1 MNGVPKDTKPHLTYN
16 FIMNI
21 LNISCQDFD
30 NKYEKKKKL
39 DTATLH
45 AKRFGPKLFA
55 QAENTG
61 GNARKKTSKIKS
73 KIKKTIV
80 TSTVEEKNIPQ
91 DTYQKL
97 IDELRFLQPQ

>member
-1 MNGVPKDTKPHLTYN
+1 MNGVPKDTKSHLTYN
-16 FIMNI
+16 FIMNF
-21 LNISCQDFD
+21 LNISSA
-30 NKYEKKKKL
+30 KTLTTSTKKKIL

-73 KIKKTIV
+73 KIRKSIA

>member
-16 FIMNI
+16 FIMNF
-21 LNISCQDFD
+21 LNISSA
-30 NKYEKKKKL
+30 KTLTTSTKKKYW
-39 DTATLH
+39 TLPLSMQKGLVLSCLH
-45 AKRFGPKLFA
+45 KQKILVAM
-55 QAENTG
+55 QE
-61 GNARKKTSKIKS
+61 KKTSKIKS
-73 KIKKTIV
+73 KIKKSIA